1 MSEEQASQRERLVE
15 AKLRGLT
22 RRLTDQTLV
31 TKKAPGGSGGLVASQ
46 GYLVL
51 DSGSESAGMTR
62 RRATGE
68 NSVIRGLGPA
78 LIWSRSVEATK
89 LNLFVDD
96 GGPALARRAAY
107 FGDHITV
114 WEVEGAEPKPVTAA
128 PLESPPVLSPEV
140 LSWQTLIIDCGATP
154 VDDFGRLVAE
164 VKGLE
169 VARVVVEDDG
179 STVLEVGVG
188 QADRELHRLVH
199 SNLDAE
205 GSLRRAVAMVSETRV
220 PGVVR
225 HPLQR
230 LARERWYRSAIVAE
244 PSLVGAKSLV
254 PVAPLR
260 ERATLLGTQ
269 PSAAVGVALD
279 GSPVV
284 VVCSVGVDPD
294 LLPEAADYRQ
304 RSNPDAALIIVIPER
319 DRLPTI
325 DSLISQLPNAR
336 FESVA
341 PPWEENVIGAR

>member
-1 MSEEQASQRERLVE
+1 MSQEPASQRERLVE

-22 RRLTDQTLV
+22 RQLTDQALV
-31 TKKAPGGSGGLVASQ
+31 TKKAPGGSGGLVASE

-51 DSGSESAGMTR
+51 DSGSESAGMSR

-78 LIWSRSVEATK
+78 LIWSRSVGATR

-107 FGDHITV
+107 FGDHIAV
-114 WEVEGAEPKPVTAA
+114 WEVDGAELNAVIAEPIGPA
-128 PLESPPVLSPEV
+128 PELSPEV
-140 LSWQTLIIDCGATP
+140 LSWQSLIIDCGATP
-154 VDDFGRLVAE
+154 VDDYGRLVAE
-164 VKGLE
+164 VRGLE

-205 GSLRRAVAMVSETRV
+205 GSLRRAVAMVLETRV
-220 PGVVR
+220 PGAVR

-230 LARERWYRSAIVAE
+230 LARERWYRSAIVAA
-244 PSLVGAKSLV
+244 PSLVGAQSLL

-260 ERATLLGTQ
+260 ERATLLGSQ
-269 PSAAVGVALD
+269 PAAAVGVATD

-304 RSNPDAALIIVIPER
+304 RSNPDAALLVVIPER

-325 DSLISQLPNAR
+325 DSLISQLPDAR

-341 PPWEENVIGAR
+341 LPWEEPEAS